1 MENYYLWKRVN
12 ADSSIEDAVKKA
24 NIQNIDHLI
33 IVNKSNSIEAI
44 GKVVDGILYAPKLNS
59 SGRQFKNKHDNIYVD
74 NIKKLKPN
82 ELKEI
87 NKQHYSYIQ
96 AQIKNYFYAK
106 SDIELNEGGAVE
118 AKTTIT
124 RDSPYDGD
132 YALFIYGDKKQIA
145 LAKYILANNKW
156 KIMRVK
162 TVRDDVILND
172 ISAKLSKKKGKPY
185 CIVKEESKD
194 DFFKKQNKAGLV
206 NYFIVNVNEKKGK
219 EYLFDTPITFVNP
232 EFLKNVNSLVG
243 DFAIISLPKVD
254 NTPYMKAWGEFV
266 SPDAISVGEKNILR
280 KPVAM
285 KDDARL
291 SDAVPS
297 TSNRI
302 VNITEK
308 NFIGYKN
315 IIDNQPQDERNY
327 YYALIKKNREEK
339 DNLDVKLAYDCFEE
353 LEKPSVGDRLLV
365 LEWCG
370 TSAEGN
376 SIAKFWAYC
385 IKVDIK
391 ETLWEKAFEVEK
403 KDLKDIITSFGKPE
417 PATTYN
423 DKPVLIEEYQYYQ
436 LLRECDPNLLALE
449 RCRNIVFNGAPGTG
463 KTFMAKQIAQILG
476 AKKKFVQFHPSYDYT
491 DFVEGLRPVFQN
503 NQQNAQ
509 ANSANQG
516 SVTTIGFE
524 RRDGIFKKFCA
535 EAAENLAASMG
546 EEIDWEN
553 GKFKENK
560 IKEMPLEKFVF
571 IIDEINRGDMS
582 KIFGE
587 LFFSIEKGYRV
598 TANNLSEALKEN
610 SKYTIQTQ
618 YQNLIKPGEP
628 FKNGFFVP
636 DNVYII
642 GTMNDIDRSV
652 ESMDFAMRRRFT
664 FIEIT
669 PEEAKGML
677 YGKLPPNLAGIAVEK
692 MDAIN
697 NIISKEIG
705 PEFQI
710 GPAYFLDLKDDSN
723 FESLWKQRIEPLIKE
738 YRRGEDKAETDSL
751 LDKLKKAYD
760 GNQNPQ

>member
-12 ADSSIEDAVKKA
+12 ADSSIEDAVKNA

-44 GKVVDGILYAPKLNS
+44 GKVVDGILDAPKLNS

-106 SDIELNEGGAVE
+106 SDIELKEGGEVE

-162 TVRDDVILND
+162 TVGDDVILND

-219 EYLFDTPITFVNP
+219 EYLFDTPITLVNP

-243 DFAIISLPKVD
+243 DFAIVSLPKVD

-302 VNITEK
+302 VNITEE

-463 KTFMAKQIAQILG
+463 KTYKAKQIAKMLDAQP
-476 AKKKFVQFHPSYDYT
+476 KFVQFHPSYDYT
-491 DFVEGLRPVFQN
+491 DFVEGLRPVVN
-503 NQQNAQ
+503 T
-509 ANSANQG
+509 AND
-516 SVTTIGFE
+516 TIGFE
-524 RRDGIFKKFCA
+524 RRDGVFKDFCA

-546 EEIDWEN
+546 KEIDWEN
-553 GKFKENK
+553 GKFKDKPWRYVQDFRRN
-560 IKEMPLEKFVF
+560 V
-571 IIDEINRGDMS
+571 
-582 KIFGE
+582 
-587 LFFSIEKGYRV
+587 LFH
-598 TANNLSEALKEN
+598 
-610 SKYTIQTQ
+610 
-618 YQNLIKPGEP
+618 
-628 FKNGFFVP
+628 
-636 DNVYII
+636 
-642 GTMNDIDRSV
+642 
-652 ESMDFAMRRRFT
+652 
-664 FIEIT
+664 
-669 PEEAKGML
+669 
-677 YGKLPPNLAGIAVEK
+677 
-692 MDAIN
+692 
-697 NIISKEIG
+697 
-705 PEFQI
+705 
-710 GPAYFLDLKDDSN
+710 
-723 FESLWKQRIEPLIKE
+723 
-738 YRRGEDKAETDSL
+738 
-751 LDKLKKAYD
+751 
-760 GNQNPQ
+760 